1 MGLFS
6 GGYTEEQ
13 MLELKAQI
21 KALRDSVTL
30 NEQKYEPSEHLR
42 QQVLNEKQAVD
53 DQV

>member
-30 NEQKYEPSEHLR
+30 WVQSYYKKVEYGR
-42 QQVLNEKQAVD
+42 M
-53 DQV
+53 